1 MVGVGERVHWD
12 QLPADKVGT
21 CLPHLDRGG
30 KARLS
35 KYMGQHRG
43 LRSGEGGDIKTPDN
57 FLACAA
63 PGSTR

>member
-1 MVGVGERVHWD
+1 MVGVGEGVHWD

-21 CLPHLDRGG
+21 CLPHLDTGG

-43 LRSGEGGDIKTPDN
+43 LRSGGRGY
-57 FLACAA
+57 
-63 PGSTR
+63 

>member
-1 MVGVGERVHWD
+1 M
-12 QLPADKVGT
+12 LPSDKVGT
-21 CLPHLDRGG
+21 CLPHLDTGG

-43 LRSGEGGDIKTPDN
+43 LMSGGGDIKTPDN

-63 PGSTR
+63 PGSTH